1 MVFSPLYSTYMG
13 LILQCGELAQ
23 MDIERDSIASLIFY
37 LRGEKV
43 MFDFHLAMLYG
54 VGTKVLNQAVKRN
67 LERFPGDFMFQ
78 LTDQEWEILRSQIVT
93 SSWGGR
99 RSPPYVFTEQG
110 VAMLAGVLKS
120 TKAIGVNILI
130 MRAFV
135 FMRKMV
141 AQNEELKVRIE
152 QLESKYDS
160 RFSTVFEAIKQLI
173 NREDRP
179 RNPIGFKVGI
189 RGQ

>member
-1 MVFSPLYSTYMG
+1 
-13 LILQCGELAQ
+13 
-23 MDIERDSIASLIFY
+23 
-37 LRGEKV
+37 
-43 MFDFHLAMLYG
+43 
-54 VGTKVLNQAVKRN
+54 
-67 LERFPGDFMFQ
+67 
-78 LTDQEWEILRSQIVT
+78 
-93 SSWGGR
+93 
-99 RSPPYVFTEQG
+99 
-110 VAMLAGVLKS
+110 MLAGVLKS
-120 TKAIGVNILI
+120 TKAIEVNILI